1 MNKDSVVV
9 AVEDLTYVYQPQDVQ
24 ALTDVDLTIRA
35 GEFVGIVGQNGA
47 GKTTL
52 LKSLVGL
59 LTPTQGRVLITG
71 LDTRHMAVADLA
83 TSIGLVLQNPD
94 QQLFAQSVEEEVAFG
109 PRNLGLG
116 RDQVKQRVDE
126 AIALTSLEE
135 FRHDFPPALAKGD
148 RAKVVIASVL
158 AMHPQIMVFDEPTT
172 GQDYRGCHQIMQIA
186 RQLHQNGRTVIVVTH
201 DVALIAEYT
210 ERTVVLRGGEVLL
223 DDTTEAVFAQSE
235 VLHQSNVT
243 PPQITQLATSLP
255 SALRLPSQALTV
267 KQLGDAILARTLST
281 RTYHQLTRQCTCQR
295 NGYTKGKDR

>member
-1 MNKDSVVV
+1 MNKDRVVV
-9 AVEDLTYVYQPQDVQ
+9 AVEDLTYVYQPQGVR

-59 LTPTQGRVLITG
+59 LTPTQGRVLITD

-126 AIALTSLEE
+126 AIGLTSLDA
-135 FRHDFPPALAKGD
+135 FRHEFPPALAKGD

-158 AMHPQIMVFDEPTT
+158 AMHPQIVVFDEPTT

-186 RQLHQNGRTVIVVTH
+186 WKLHQNGRTVIVVTH

-223 DDTTEAVFAQSE
+223 DDTTEAVFAQPE

-243 PPQITQLATSLP
+243 PPQITQLASSLP
-255 SALRLPSQALTV
+255 AALRLPSQALTV

-281 RTYHQLTRQCTCQR
+281 RTHH
-295 NGYTKGKDR
+295 